1 MLNGYRCTIHW
12 ENLASFSE
20 NFPEIE
26 ATSELFE
33 VDRNRFT
40 CSGGTAALDMMLNMI
55 SQQHGHELA
64 ASVSEQF
71 IHERIRD
78 RHDHQ
83 RMALTARLGVRH
95 PKLIQVIQLME
106 QNLEEPLSRQEL
118 AEAAGFPAGRW
129 SGCSPSICTARRRAI
144 TWSCASTARA
154 CCCCKPICR

>member
-118 AEAAGFPAGRW
+118 AEAAGLSSRQW

-144 TWSCASTARA
+144 TWSCASTARG
-154 CCCCKPICR
+154 CCCCRPICR